1 MIKCPFCQSIHV
13 DNTVFCDECAD
24 YLLEDNKRDT
34 DIFDIEKIT
43 ARADCLGKAE
53 PASSLQADTEPMTL
67 RLKIGEHQRE
77 VQVVLHKIVHLGR
90 LDPASNTFPE
100 VDVTPDDLHAYSV
113 SRRHA
118 GIFRQGKDVVVA
130 DLGSV
135 NGTFVNG
142 KRLDPYLPETL
153 KDSDLLQLGKLL
165 IEVSI

>member
-13 DNTVFCDECAD
+13 DNTIFCDECGN

-34 DIFDIEKIT
+34 DIFTIKEIS
-43 ARADCLGKAE
+43 ARADCLSNTESA
-53 PASSLQADTEPMTL
+53 PSLQSDMEPMTL
-67 RLKIGEHQRE
+67 RLKIGVQQRE
-77 VQVVLHKIVHLGR
+77 VQVALNKIVHLGR
-90 LDPASNTFPE
+90 LDPTSNIFPE
-100 VDVTPDDLHAYSV
+100 VDVTSDDLHAYSV

-118 GIFRQGKDVVVA
+118 GIFRQGMEVVVA

-135 NGTFVNG
+135 NGTFING
-142 KRLDPYLPETL
+142 KRLDPYLPEAL